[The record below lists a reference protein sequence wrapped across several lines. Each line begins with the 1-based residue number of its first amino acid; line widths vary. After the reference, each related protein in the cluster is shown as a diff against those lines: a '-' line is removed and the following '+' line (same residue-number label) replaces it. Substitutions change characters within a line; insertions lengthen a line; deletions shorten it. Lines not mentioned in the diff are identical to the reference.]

1 MATAAPN
8 NPAGE
13 PRPAVVVIHGPNL
26 DLLGRREPGIYGTGT
41 LGELDDSLRELG
53 GKLGVD
59 VECHQTNGEG
69 AFIDLLHRLVERPA
83 GAGVRRDLAGVIVN
97 PGGYTHTSIAIADAL
112 AALDV
117 PAVEVHLSNLYAREP
132 ARHTSRTAAAC
143 RGVIMGLGPDSYLLA
158 LRHLVDTARAATLEH
173 S

>member
-1 MATAAPN
+1 MATAAST
-8 NPAGE
+8 PAAGR

-26 DLLGRREPGIYGTGT
+26 DLLGRRQPEIYGRTT
-41 LGELDDSLRELG
+41 LAEIDDSLRTLG
-53 GKLGVD
+53 GSLGVD
-59 VECHQTNGEG
+59 VECHQTNREG
-69 AFIDLLHRLVERPA
+69 AIIEMLHDA
-83 GAGVRRDLAGVIVN
+83 GARSGVAGVIVN

-132 ARHTSRTAAAC
+132 ERHTSRTAAPC

-158 LRHLVDTARAATLEH
+158 LRHLVDTARAATLEPRP
-173 S
+173 